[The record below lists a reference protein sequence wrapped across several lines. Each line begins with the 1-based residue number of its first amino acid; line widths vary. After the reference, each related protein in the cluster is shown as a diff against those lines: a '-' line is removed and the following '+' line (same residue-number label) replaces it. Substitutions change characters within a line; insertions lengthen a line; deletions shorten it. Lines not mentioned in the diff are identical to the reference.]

1 MKRNAALVVALIG
14 LVAVISLR
22 ANVTA
27 QDDAVPVLQTQVA
40 DLETRV
46 AALEG
51 AAASPAVGVTVV
63 ASNGT
68 SHAFSGT
75 GDQVVNVGSLA
86 SGAYKI
92 SGTFSHPGSVT
103 IRLVSKEIGYT
114 TGVIWEITNPDAR
127 WEVVTIQPDY
137 GGTFVAEVH
146 AVGDWT
152 ISIEPVS

>member
-1 MKRNAALVVALIG
+1 MLRVIVVLIG
-14 LVAVISLR
+14 LISVIALR

-46 AALEG
+46 TALEG
-51 AAASPAVGVTVV
+51 AVASPVAGVTVV

-75 GDQVVNVGSLA
+75 GDQVVNVGELV

-92 SGTFSHPGSVT
+92 SGTFSQSGSVT
-103 IRLVSKEIGYT
+103 IRLVSREIGYT
-114 TGVIWEITNPDAR
+114 TGVIWEITNPDTR
-127 WEVVTIQPDY
+127 WEVVTIQPGY

-152 ISIEPVS
+152 ISIETLP